1 MKEKIWDKLSIMII
15 IITMVVLSYL
25 AVNTQPAIVGE
36 CQSYVLSTASLIN
49 SHSIVITKDDVDFA
63 SKIFPNYADYIQE
76 VYSWRLP
83 QIDSEHFLPY
93 YGFYYSL
100 CCIPMVGLLRLLGC
114 NASYA
119 FCLTNVLFMGIS
131 LIYTYVKL
139 KADRKSIFEIE
150 LLLATSPVWLYYFWP
165 SAEIFIFSMLVIST
179 VSLLNGKYK
188 SAGLFCSIAGGLNIT
203 VMAFGFIIVIDYLRS
218 LYVKEKETN
227 FYKHTLAVLKNN
239 WKDIL
244 ITACCFIPCF
254 EMYIEKIV
262 YNKQEFTPPANVFD
276 FYTDRLIT
284 YIMDLNLGF
293 WGWMPL
299 LVVLFV
305 LAVTLVIVNKKWRLT
320 SIAIGFSLTIC
331 AYALMDHINCGM
343 TGIAR
348 YNAWS
353 SALLI
358 IFIVLALEET
368 INGKMGKQV
377 ICVILIMSGISTAFL
392 GGYYKKTTGMNYLEL
407 TPQAKFVLDHS
418 PELYNP
424 YPATFISRTMHIDG
438 AYDYTIPAYYADS
451 QGYVRKLL
459 VDHTTL
465 DYFMERLSGD
475 PIVVDEIKEDLL
487 NMDYT
492 NGPIYYNIGKNEG
505 VIIKDE

>member
-1 MKEKIWDKLSIMII
+1 MIERVWDKLSVII
-15 IITMVVLSYL
+15 IILTMGVLSYL
-25 AVNTQPAIVGE
+25 VANTQPAIIGE

-49 SHSIVITKDDVDFA
+49 SHSIVITKEDVDFA

-100 CCIPMVGLLRLLGC
+100 SCVPMVGILSLLGL

-119 FCLTNVLFMGIS
+119 FGLTNILLIGIS
-131 LIYTYVKL
+131 LIYTYLKL
-139 KADRKSIFEIE
+139 QVDRKSVFEIE
-150 LLLATSPVWLYYFWP
+150 LLLATAPIWLYYFWP
-165 SAEIFIFSMLVIST
+165 SAEIFIFSMLVISV
-179 VSLLNGKYK
+179 VSLVNGKYK

-203 VMAFGFIIVIDYLRS
+203 VMAFGAIIVIDYLLA
-218 LYVKEKETN
+218 LYADGKGENV
-227 FYKHTLAVLKNN
+227 YKRVLSILKNK

-262 YNKQEFTPPANVFD
+262 FNKQEFTPPVNVFD
-276 FYTDRLIT
+276 FYIDRLVT
-284 YIMDLNLGF
+284 YIVDLNLGF

-299 LVVLFV
+299 LVLLFV
-305 LAVTLVIVNKKWRLT
+305 PAVVMVIIKKEWKLT
-320 SIAIGFSLTIC
+320 SIAIGLLLTIC
-331 AYALMDHINCGM
+331 AYSLMDLINCGM
-343 TGIAR
+343 TGMAR
-348 YNAWS
+348 YNAWA
-353 SALLI
+353 SAILV
-358 IFIVLALEET
+358 IFIVLALEKT
-368 INGKMGKQV
+368 VCNKLLKRI
-377 ICVILIMSGISTAFL
+377 ISILLIVSGILTTFL
-392 GGYYKKTTGMNYLEL
+392 GGYYKKTTWMSYLEL
-407 TPQAKFVLDHS
+407 TPQAKFVLDHA

-459 VDHTTL
+459 VNHTTL

-492 NGPIYYNIGKNEG
+492 NGPIYYNIGKNED